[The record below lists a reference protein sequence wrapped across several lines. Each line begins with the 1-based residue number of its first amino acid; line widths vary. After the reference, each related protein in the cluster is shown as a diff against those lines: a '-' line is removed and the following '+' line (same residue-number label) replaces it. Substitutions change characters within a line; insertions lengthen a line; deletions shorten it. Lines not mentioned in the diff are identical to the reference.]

1 MDKKAKITGLAVMV
15 LTAFFAASL
24 MSSGVVFAGA
34 ISESFDVTK
43 YLKLGDQGDRYLK
56 DGATVSPVVLVIT
69 DLVDLLAKTIGAVA
83 LLVF

>member
-56 DGATVSPVVLVIT
+56 DGATVVLRPSP
-69 DLVDLLAKTIGAVA
+69 KT
-83 LLVF
+83 